1 MKLLARFRCC
11 KASIGSLFWYELMAN
26 CSVWEVRGLPISQ
39 RMTVMSTTGKVKQ
52 HFDFDLECP
61 VSRVRFW
68 LIEIRHIRSWFLHGN
83 YCNAYKW
90 KWNHS
95 TILSQNKNNN
105 NKRNILALE
114 SCCCL
119 LVCNLETIFLLVI
132 PTVIFSR
139 YSPGLA
145 VVFQARCLCSKQ
157 PVFILPFLQ
166 FSY

>member
-61 VSRVRFW
+61 VSRVGFW
-68 LIEIRHIRSWFLHGN
+68 PIEIRHIWSWFLHEN

-95 TILSQNKNNN
+95 TILSQTKIIIIKETFWPWKKTKKEYWISHKKSANKE
-105 NKRNILALE
+105 KSRSRWLHWWILLNI
-114 SCCCL
+114 
-119 LVCNLETIFLLVI
+119 
-132 PTVIFSR
+132 
-139 YSPGLA
+139 
-145 VVFQARCLCSKQ
+145 
-157 PVFILPFLQ
+157 
-166 FSY
+166 